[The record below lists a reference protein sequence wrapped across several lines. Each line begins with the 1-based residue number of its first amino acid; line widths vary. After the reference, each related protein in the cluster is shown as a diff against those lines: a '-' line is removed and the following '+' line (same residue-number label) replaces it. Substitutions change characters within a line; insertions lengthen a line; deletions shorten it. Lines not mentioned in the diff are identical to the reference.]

1 MTFLHIFTEEES
13 AKILFEAILP
23 KLLPE
28 GVFFNVYKHQGKQD
42 LERGLRTTLP
52 SISKIPGSRILI
64 TRDQDSGDC
73 REVKTRLNEIAFEYC
88 QCPYLIRIVCHELES
103 WFLGDLN
110 AIKCVFPRFNADA
123 YRNKTE
129 LRNVD
134 KVISP
139 NEYLLKIIPEYNGRT
154 YLPKLETAEKI
165 SPYLDLDNNTS
176 ASFNISISA
185 IINLVNQ

>member
-1 MTFLHIFTEEES
+1 MTFLHVFTEEES
-13 AKILFEAILP
+13 AKILFDAILP

-42 LERGLRTTLP
+42 LERSLRTTLP

-64 TRDQDSGDC
+64 TRDQDSADC
-73 REVKTRLNEIAFEYC
+73 KDIKNRINEIAFEYC

-110 AIKCVFPRFNADA
+110 AIKSVFPRFNQEA
-123 YRNKTE
+123 YRNKAE
-129 LRNVD
+129 LRIVD
-134 KVISP
+134 RVVSP
-139 NEYLLKIIPEYNGRT
+139 NEYLLKIIPEYSGRA

-165 SPYLDLDNNTS
+165 SPYLDLDKNNST
-176 ASFNISISA
+176 SFNNSISG
-185 IINLVNQ
+185 IKRLVNQ

>member
-28 GVFFNVYKHQGKQD
+28 GVFFNVYKHQGKKD
-42 LERGLRTTLP
+42 LEKGLRTTLP

-73 REVKTRLNEIAFEYC
+73 KDVKTRLNEIAFEFC

-110 AIKCVFPRFNADA
+110 AIKCVFPRVNADA
-123 YRNKTE
+123 YRNKAE

-134 KVISP
+134 KVVSP
-139 NEYLLKIIPEYNGRT
+139 NEYLLKIIPEYNGRK

-185 IINLVNQ
+185 IRSLVDQ